1 MRTRQTRTV
10 PITSPPNRAAIQSD
24 NRAIGIFVSRR
35 APRRFMRGGAR
46 RRNMPIPKTL
56 PPGFVAYSRTREFTP
71 ETLPDGLK
79 AAHST
84 KAGTWALLHVL
95 EGQVLYRLEAPGS
108 GEQLAGTGDKV
119 VIEATV
125 PH

>member
-1 MRTRQTRTV
+1 
-10 PITSPPNRAAIQSD
+10 
-24 NRAIGIFVSRR
+24 
-35 APRRFMRGGAR
+35 
-46 RRNMPIPKTL
+46 MPIPKTL

-125 PH
+125 PHRVSFVVPGRFFVEFYRQDGTP